1 MRKLLVVVAIGAA
14 ISAIWHWR
22 STSPPSAHQ
31 VEPLLKDYLVSGAS
45 GNCTGAMTLE
55 QLDDVSVGEFSSQFG
70 GWPVYANHRETCH
83 QGSSSMT
90 YDGSKDVERHVAAVF
105 VRRTTTGSL
114 EAYIPSFFGDAQR
127 QMKQSFQK
135 ALDNMQAR

>member
-1 MRKLLVVVAIGAA
+1 MRKFLIMVAAGAA
-14 ISAIWHWR
+14 ILAIWHWR

-31 VEPLLKDYLVSGAS
+31 VEPLLRNYLVSGTSDKCS
-45 GNCTGAMTLE
+45 GAVTLE

-83 QGSSSMT
+83 QGRSFMT

-105 VRRTTTGSL
+105 VRRTPTGRL
-114 EAYIPSFFGDAQR
+114 EVYVPSFFGDAQR
-127 QMKQSFQK
+127 QMEQAFQK
-135 ALDNMQAR
+135 ALDNMPTK